1 MKEKVK
7 SVILNPFV
15 DLLITVC
22 IVVNTFFMALE
33 HPGMQQV
40 YQDLIY
46 ISDKVI

>member
-7 SVILNPFV
+7 LVILDPFV

-22 IVVNTFFMALE
+22 IVVNTIFMALE
-33 HPGMQQV
+33 HPGMERD